1 MRNREVRLLSV
12 FGAIVFCVS
21 LAVGEI
27 YLREVWGF
35 CDSVLMQADP
45 DFEYIAQPDQ
55 VRSPFKKRIVYN
67 NYSQRS
73 APVDST
79 AFIILGLG
87 DSVING
93 GTLTDHDSLA
103 TTLLSQNLKIDNS
116 SVQVLN
122 ISAGSW
128 GPDNCMAYLERY
140 GTFGASIAF
149 LICSSHDVSDIMDF
163 KTVVD
168 VRSSISSEQYC
179 SAWIELFDRYM
190 WSRLKDNIIVFLYHQ
205 KVKRISEIHKSG
217 IGFNPGFEK
226 LATYFKERKIPF
238 LILLHAE
245 VSEQK
250 RGCYNEEGEAIISF
264 CKDHGIT
271 FKTDLGVF
279 TDSDYRDNIHLNEAG
294 QHHLY
299 EVMKDYLLAVA
310 DTASYSKVYF

>member
-1 MRNREVRLLSV
+1 M
-12 FGAIVFCVS
+12 FCVI
-21 LAVGEI
+21 LVAGEI
-27 YLREVWGF
+27 YLRETWGF
-35 CDSVLMQADP
+35 CNSVLMQADP
-45 DFEYIAQPDQ
+45 DFEYIAQPNQ
-55 VRSPFKKRIVYN
+55 ERNRFKKRTIYN

-93 GTLTDHDSLA
+93 GALTDHDSLA
-103 TTLLSQNLKIDNS
+103 TTLLSRNLKIDGS

-140 GTFGASIAF
+140 GTFGASMAF
-149 LICSSHDVSDIMDF
+149 LVCSSHDASDIMDF
-163 KTVVD
+163 KAVVD
-168 VRSSISSEQYC
+168 VHSSFSSKQYS
-179 SAWIELFDRYM
+179 SAWIELFDRYV
-190 WSRLKDNIIVFLYHQ
+190 WSQLKNNLIVFLYHQ
-205 KVKRISEIHKSG
+205 KVKRTSEIHKPG

-226 LATYFKERKIPF
+226 LTAYFKERQIPF

-250 RGCYNEEGEAIISF
+250 QGYYNEEGKSIISF
-264 CKDHGIT
+264 CKNHGIT

-299 EVMKDYLLAVA
+299 EVMKKYLLTVA
-310 DTASYSKVYF
+310 DTVSCSKVYF